1 MIHEYTLC
9 RIITIPLLLIV
20 VIVLVTITLLTLNDN
35 NKYDL
40 FCNITTT
47 ITITTNNDI
56 WNYSSWKTINNQ
68 FFLYCTGQ
76 CTETNCF
83 KFNDTNCKYK
93 ELINCN

>member
-9 RIITIPLLLIV
+9 RIITIPLLLIAA
-20 VIVLVTITLLTLNDN
+20 IILVTITLLTLNEN

-47 ITITTNNDI
+47 TTTNNDI

-76 CTETNCF
+76 CTEINCF

>member
-9 RIITIPLLLIV
+9 RIITIPLLLIAA
-20 VIVLVTITLLTLNDN
+20 IILVTITLLTLNEN

-47 ITITTNNDI
+47 TTNNDI

-76 CTETNCF
+76 CTEINCF